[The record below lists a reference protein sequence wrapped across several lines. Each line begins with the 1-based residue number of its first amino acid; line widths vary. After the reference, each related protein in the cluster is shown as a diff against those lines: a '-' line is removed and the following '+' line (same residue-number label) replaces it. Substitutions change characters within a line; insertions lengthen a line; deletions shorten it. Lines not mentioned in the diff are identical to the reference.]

1 MNRHGF
7 RPLAVVQARKL
18 DIPDALGA
26 SVAKRDDRA
35 VRRDHGSRG
44 AAFADAWIDHRFIGR
59 SAETVV
65 GGEPQRHIAAAG
77 INLGELLR
85 QLHRYQEALQCLEEA
100 LQLLTAIGNLIGL
113 ASCHF
118 NLGNVYRDLEAYETA
133 LQHYLKGEDIAVQ
146 IGKAPHHHAHGALLM
161 AIATTYSKLGNHRE
175 ALHYY
180 RQVLEV
186 SRKIGDWPDVVAT
199 LRRLAVTHEILREFP
214 EALVCYQ
221 EALQLSRDL
230 RDRQEERTI
239 LATMAHLYRQQL
251 RDFHAALPCY
261 HQSLALWEE
270 TGEDAGRLALLKGLG
285 ATCWNLGRYEEA
297 AAAFEQALQIVEA
310 AGDQAEQAAVRSSL
324 GVVSG
329 NLRRYATA
337 LAHLRE
343 GLAIAKAMA
352 DLRAQGYILNALG
365 NVYYEVGDQRMAKDC
380 YQQAVQLRR
389 LMRDRPGEGW
399 SCYYLGRAHGE
410 AEELDFLPFVNPDME
425 IFYLSVSTF
434 CPLCIRHGS

>member
-1 MNRHGF
+1 MRRLCNTTSKVKISAGPHRQGIPPHA
-7 RPLAVVQARKL
+7 RRAPLT
-18 DIPDALGA
+18 G
-26 SVAKRDDRA
+26 
-35 VRRDHGSRG
+35 
-44 AAFADAWIDHRFIGR
+44 
-59 SAETVV
+59 
-65 GGEPQRHIAAAG
+65 
-77 INLGELLR
+77 
-85 QLHRYQEALQCLEEA
+85 
-100 LQLLTAIGNLIGL
+100 
-113 ASCHF
+113 
-118 NLGNVYRDLEAYETA
+118 
-133 LQHYLKGEDIAVQ
+133 
-146 IGKAPHHHAHGALLM
+146 
-161 AIATTYSKLGNHRE
+161 IATIYSKLGNHRE

-180 RQVLEV
+180 RKVLEV

-221 EALQLSRDL
+221 EALQVSRDL
-230 RDRQEERTI
+230 GDRQEERTI

-261 HQSLALWEE
+261 QQSLALWEE
-270 TGEDAGRLALLKGLG
+270 TGEEAGRQALLKGLG

-365 NVYYEVGDQRMAKDC
+365 NVYYEIGDQRHGQGLLPAGGPAAEAHAG
-380 YQQAVQLRR
+380 QARGGVELLLPGPRPWRGGRAGHCPRISGAGAQPGHRDWGYR
-389 LMRDRPGEGW
+389 VTGAHQDRPRGAAL
-399 SCYYLGRAHGE
+399 SPGR
-410 AEELDFLPFVNPDME
+410 
-425 IFYLSVSTF
+425 SRS
-434 CPLCIRHGS
+434 R